1 MEKFPCMTL
10 ILVFFICYYPPLSG
24 AQCAKTPIIFNF
36 GDSNSDTGG
45 FAAAYGNSYSS
56 DRMCDG
62 RLIIDFLCESLK
74 AAYLSPYLECLT
86 SNFTNGVNFAVAG
99 SKTVSKFPLFILST
113 QVHQFKRF
121 QKSYLKLHSEG
132 NTGVFSETDF
142 AGALYTIDIG
152 QNDLSGPLGC
162 LPNMLANVGKINAPA
177 DYDNLGCLI
186 HPNEV
191 ASEFNKRLC
200 QLCEEMRS
208 ELNDSVIVYVDMYT
222 IKYNIISD
230 YALYGFERPLMAC
243 CGGGGAPYNANI
255 GCGQNGSTVCEKG
268 SRYIS
273 WDGIHYSES
282 ANMIFAAQIAS
293 KKFSTPPI
301 SFDYFCS

>member
-1 MEKFPCMTL
+1 MTL

-62 RLIIDFLCESLK
+62 RLIIDFLW
-74 AAYLSPYLECLT
+74 
-86 SNFTNGVNFAVAG
+86 
-99 SKTVSKFPLFILST
+99 
-113 QVHQFKRF
+113 
-121 QKSYLKLHSEG
+121 
-132 NTGVFSETDF
+132 
-142 AGALYTIDIG
+142 
-152 QNDLSGPLGC
+152 PLGC

-191 ASEFNKRLC
+191 ASEFNKRLG

-230 YALYGFERPLMAC
+230 YALYGFEKPLMAC
-243 CGGGGAPYNANI
+243 YGGGGAPYNANI